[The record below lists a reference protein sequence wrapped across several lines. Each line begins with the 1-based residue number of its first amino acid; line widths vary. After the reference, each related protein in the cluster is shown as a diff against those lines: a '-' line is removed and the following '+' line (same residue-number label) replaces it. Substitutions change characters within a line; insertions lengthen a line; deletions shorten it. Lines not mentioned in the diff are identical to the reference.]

1 MGLYLGGLFLVQG
14 SLLAP
19 VVTHALYDLVALLL
33 VVQRYRAS
41 QVGPAPE

>member
-1 MGLYLGGLFLVQG
+1 
-14 SLLAP
+14 

-41 QVGPAPE
+41 QAGPAPE